1 MLDFGLYTF
10 YVLLAIA
17 VIGAIIFPII
27 NAIKSPKTLVRSL
40 IGIGALLALFGVSYA
55 MSDSHLSQTSAAM
68 VTPTAGKLISA
79 GLIMFYI
86 TLFLAAAAV
95 LYSEITKSF
104 K

>member
-1 MLDFGLYTF
+1 MLDFGLYAF
-10 YVLLAIA
+10 YAAFAIA
-17 VIGAIIFPII
+17 VLGTILFEIL
-27 NAIKSPKTLVRSL
+27 NLVKNPKLLVRTLVL
-40 IGIGALLALFGVSYA
+40 IGILLTLFGVSYA
-55 MSDSHLSQTSAAM
+55 LSDSKLSQSAAAM

-86 TLFLAAAAV
+86 TLFLAAGAV